1 MVFHLLKCIVH
12 VHTLHTVHP
21 WWNRLF
27 RRWTENLPLRQVL
40 PPLPPSNYI
49 HRPISYISDLPL
61 QSPIIHSYV
70 AFTCHSG
77 VPFILSFMCRNPH
90 IIVQASHLVIIQVS
104 QPTHSSSGVPFIHCD
119 CVAITLSYIVRRSH
133 PSFIRYNHLSLIRH
147 THSPF
152 MRHIH
157 VSFIRRTHLSF
168 MRHNPS
174 PVHVSIS
181 LAAWSLLDLV
191 FSLT

>member
-1 MVFHLLKCIVH
+1 MYIQYNTYLVD
-12 VHTLHTVHP
+12 
-21 WWNRLF
+21 RLF

-40 PPLPPSNYI
+40 PPLPPSNYKGLYRTYQI
-49 HRPISYISDLPL
+49 FHFRA
-61 QSPIIHSYV
+61 QSFIPYV

-174 PVHVSIS
+174 PVHVSALQLGAS
-181 LAAWSLLDLV
+181 LILS
-191 FSLT
+191 SP